1 MLKSFENIKPD
12 TQEEKEFVDH
22 VKAAR
27 ECLDKLVELKMIRI
41 GTQRRACHE
50 LNSALSVVSR
60 DLGRPFHR
68 SNRNNKDERAA
79 QIQAAVILKEQ
90 NIKDNETKLDVL
102 NAERENVEKE
112 NRD

>member
-1 MLKSFENIKPD
+1 MLKSFENVKPD
-12 TQEEKEFVDH
+12 TQEEQELIDH
-22 VKAAR
+22 VKAAK

-50 LNSALSVVSR
+50 LNSALSVVAR

-68 SNRNNKDERAA
+68 NRNNKNERSA
-79 QIQAAVILKEQ
+79 QIKATAILKEQ
-90 NIKDNETKLDVL
+90 NIKDNETKLEVL

>member
-12 TQEEKEFVDH
+12 TKEEQELIDH
-22 VKAAR
+22 VKAAK
-27 ECLDKLVELKMIRI
+27 ECLDKLVDLKMIRI

-50 LNSALSVVSR
+50 LNSALAVVGR

-68 SNRNNKDERAA
+68 NRNNKDERAA
-79 QIQAAVILKEQ
+79 QIQAAVILKEK
-90 NIKDNETKLDVL
+90 NIKDNETKLEIL

-112 NRD
+112 NCD